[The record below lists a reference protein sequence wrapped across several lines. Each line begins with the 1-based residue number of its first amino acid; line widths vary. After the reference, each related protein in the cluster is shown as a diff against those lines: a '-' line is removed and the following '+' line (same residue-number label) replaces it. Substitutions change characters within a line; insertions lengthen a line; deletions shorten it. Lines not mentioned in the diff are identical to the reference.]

1 MASPSCCNALS
12 ENQQYIT
19 CLSIYYRD
27 MICSDGLYLKKSR
40 SACSILGHCMA
51 LTGER
56 KNPNR
61 ITREIN
67 FCLVGP
73 QIGSEAEL

>member
-1 MASPSCCNALS
+1 
-12 ENQQYIT
+12 
-19 CLSIYYRD
+19 